1 MIIFQPLKSETREKD
16 LFYTRQ
22 LLDATETPFE
32 MKIYQRCHLSRTY
45 PFKVLVNLFLLFL
58 IWQPD

>member
-22 LLDATETPFE
+22 LLDATETAFK
-32 MKIYQRCHLSRTY
+32 MKNYRQCHLSSTY
-45 PFKVLVNLFLLFL
+45 PFKVLVNLVLLFL